1 MIAANLEQNLP
12 ATDEADPS
20 SISSSPGLGNKKVLV
35 IDDTADIRMIIAESL
50 NIHGFTTLTA
60 EDGMS
65 GIQMAKEQLPDLI
78 ICDIN
83 MPNLDGYG
91 TLTALRE
98 NETTATIPFIF
109 LSGASDKL
117 NMRRGMELGAD
128 DYLTKPFTHKELMA
142 AVNTRLE
149 KQAEFQR
156 HSEKKLDELRGNI
169 TLALPHELR
178 TPLNGIMGLASLMM
192 EDYATLPPAEVLES
206 ARYIHESAMR
216 LHRLIE
222 NFLVFSQLELMAS
235 EAKKIET
242 LNATAPVAVNPII
255 SEVAQ
260 ALAVRHKRPGELLL
274 ELEEANIFVPAENL
288 KKIVEELVDNAFKFS
303 EKGTKV
309 SVITKVANQTFHLT
323 IRNQGRGMAAE
334 QIARIGPHMQFDRKT
349 FEQQGAGL
357 GLVISK
363 RMTELLG
370 GQFQISSVP
379 GAETV
384 VQVGFGM
391 PGV

>member
-1 MIAANLEQNLP
+1 MI
-12 ATDEADPS
+12 
-20 SISSSPGLGNKKVLV
+20 GNGTKKVLV
-35 IDDTADIRMIIAESL
+35 IDDTKDIRMIIAESL
-50 NIHGFTTLTA
+50 NLYGFTTLAA
-60 EDGMS
+60 EDGMT
-65 GIQMAKEQLPDLI
+65 GIQVAKEQFPDLI

-83 MPNLDGYG
+83 MPKLDGYG

-98 NETTATIPFIF
+98 NEATATIPFIF
-109 LSGASDKL
+109 LSGATDKL
-117 NMRRGMELGAD
+117 NVRRGMELGAD

-149 KQAEFQR
+149 KQAELQR
-156 HSEKKLDELRGNI
+156 HSDRKLDELRGNI

-192 EDYATLPPAEVLES
+192 DDYATLPPEEVLES
-206 ARYIHESAMR
+206 ARYIHESALR

-235 EAKKIET
+235 ESKKLET
-242 LNATAPVAVNPII
+242 LGSTTPVAVKNII
-255 SEVAQ
+255 SETAQ
-260 ALAVRHKRPGELLL
+260 AVATRYKREVDLAMNLQESSLL
-274 ELEEANIFVPAENL
+274 VPAENL

-303 EKGTKV
+303 EKGARVKIATEMV
-309 SVITKVANQTFHLT
+309 DHSFHLT
-323 IRNQGRGMAAE
+323 IQDHGRGMDAG
-334 QIARIGPHMQFDRKT
+334 QIAKIGPHMQFERKT

-370 GQFQISSVP
+370 GQMSFSSVL
-379 GAETV
+379 GEGTTV
-384 VQVGFGM
+384 RVSFEM
-391 PGV
+391 PAH

>member
-1 MIAANLEQNLP
+1 
-12 ATDEADPS
+12 
-20 SISSSPGLGNKKVLV
+20 
-35 IDDTADIRMIIAESL
+35 
-50 NIHGFTTLTA
+50 
-60 EDGMS
+60 
-65 GIQMAKEQLPDLI
+65 
-78 ICDIN
+78 
-83 MPNLDGYG
+83 
-91 TLTALRE
+91 
-98 NETTATIPFIF
+98 
-109 LSGASDKL
+109 
-117 NMRRGMELGAD
+117 
-128 DYLTKPFTHKELMA
+128 
-142 AVNTRLE
+142 
-149 KQAEFQR
+149 
-156 HSEKKLDELRGNI
+156 
-169 TLALPHELR
+169 
-178 TPLNGIMGLASLMM
+178 
-192 EDYATLPPAEVLES
+192 
-206 ARYIHESAMR
+206 MR